1 MFSKAKL
8 PTRLREIAKILKAAN
23 RLWYF
28 ETCVPIS
35 RLLTVSMQFLTWHLN
50 RFSFYYEKYL
60 LWHCETSREF
70 VESSNVQVEYI
81 LGFGAAVVIV
91 LTIIIV
97 LILYLILQCKQKRR
111 ERQLRWVDTLR
122 CTTLHVQNWLSWDV
136 HFGFAWIDLGNT
148 LLLIVIEFKLKNPE

>member
-23 RLWYF
+23 CLWYF

-35 RLLTVSMQFLTWHLN
+35 RLLTVSMQFLTWHLH
-50 RFSFYYEKYL
+50 RFSFYCEKCL
-60 LWHCETSREF
+60 LRHCETSREF

-111 ERQLRWVDTLR
+111 ERQLRWVDTLL
-122 CTTLHVQNWLSWDV
+122 CTTLHTARTKQTFMGCPLWVCLDWLGKHV
-136 HFGFAWIDLGNT
+136 ITHCYWIK
-148 LLLIVIEFKLKNPE
+148 I